1 MADIPHLFILLLVTI
16 VLASSN
22 FFFNMVPMF
31 MPKTK
36 ADWYLCITLVHMGT
50 TRSLNF

>member
-1 MADIPHLFILLLVTI
+1 MADIPHLFISLLVTI
-16 VLASSN
+16 VLVSSN

-36 ADWYLCITLVHMGT
+36 ADWYLFITLVHMGT
-50 TRSLNF
+50 TRSPNF